1 MCNTWFVCL
10 KSSEKYQHICHLFF
24 QQMEQLP
31 MNLVHR
37 FIAVSIYMF
46 KVNKKTWHNKNISI
60 ASQTKFTDQGTNKF
74 WSSSQRPFY
83 SCVKPLDDIITF
95 LHHHT
100 IALAFGSV
108 AWPCIFLAKCDV
120 AWKCGVK
127 ISKTKKF
134 ICKNHFSHDHRTI
147 LVLKLYS
154 ESRLAYVASICLL
167 ISRGIYSV
175 VLLSFSVNYAYLC
188 F

>member
-1 MCNTWFVCL
+1 MLAQTEDAQLQLQWIQKQYAFTVL
-10 KSSEKYQHICHLFF
+10 LPFLFD
-24 QQMEQLP
+24 
-31 MNLVHR
+31 NLQNHEEIR
-37 FIAVSIYMF
+37 
-46 KVNKKTWHNKNISI
+46 
-60 ASQTKFTDQGTNKF
+60 KFCF
-74 WSSSQRPFY
+74 SSQRPFY

-108 AWPCIFLAKCDV
+108 AWPCIFLVKCDV

-134 ICKNHFSHDHRTI
+134 ICKNHFSHDHRTM